1 MNNIKSK
8 IFNLIRDDDKND
20 LASNIFDG
28 IIITLIL
35 LNVILVIVD
44 TFSMPSKI
52 RFYLNIFESISVV
65 IFSIEYFLRIW
76 TSDLMF
82 KNKGKLRA
90 RIKYA
95 TSLMAVFDLL
105 SILPFYLP
113 FFFPVGLR
121 ILRIFRLFRLFRL
134 LKFNRYTKAFTNI
147 ANVIKNKSSQLIS
160 SMFVIFLLMIV
171 SSVVMYNLE
180 NQLQP
185 DVFQNAFSGFWWTL
199 NTITTVGYG
208 DIYPITVAGK
218 ILSGVIS
225 LLGIGLVAVPTGIIS
240 AGFVEDINESKSEN
254 LKVSDIKSDLIS
266 LKDIF
271 DSGHINANDYEKLKL
286 KILNKFR

>member
-1 MNNIKSK
+1 MNNIKNI
-8 IFNLIRDDDKND
+8 IFNLIRDDDKNGM
-20 LASNIFDG
+20 ASRVFDVT
-28 IIITLIL
+28 IITLIL
-35 LNVILVIVD
+35 LNVFLVIID
-44 TFSMPSKI
+44 TFNIPSNIKL
-52 RFYLNIFESISVV
+52 YLNIFETISVV
-65 IFSIEYFLRIW
+65 IFSIEYFFRIW

-82 KNKGKLRA
+82 KDKGKFRA

-95 TSLMAVFDLL
+95 TSLMAIFDLL

-134 LKFNRYTKAFTNI
+134 LKFNRYTKAFSNI
-147 ANVIKNKSSQLIS
+147 STVIKNKSSQLIS

-180 NQLQP
+180 NPLQP

-208 DIYPITVAGK
+208 DIYPITIAGK

-240 AGFVEDINESKSEN
+240 AGFVENIEETKQSNNRME
-254 LKVSDIKSDLIS
+254 LIKKDLYI
-266 LKDIF
+266 LRELYN
-271 DSGHINANDYEKLKL
+271 SGHINDKDYEMQKEIILK
-286 KILNKFR
+286 